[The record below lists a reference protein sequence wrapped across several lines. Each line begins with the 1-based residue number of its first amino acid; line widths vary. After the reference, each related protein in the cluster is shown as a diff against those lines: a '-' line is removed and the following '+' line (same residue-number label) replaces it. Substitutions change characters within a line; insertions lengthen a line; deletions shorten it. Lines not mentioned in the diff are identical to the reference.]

1 MSNDLNRET
10 FDLIVLGGGPAG
22 STVSTFCAMAG
33 HRVLLLEKEHFPRHQ
48 IGESLLPA
56 TVHGICPLL
65 GVKEEVERA
74 GFPRKNGGTF
84 RWGTSP
90 TPWTFRFTKKDNDPY
105 GYAYQVERAKFD
117 EILLRNAQRK
127 GVDVREGHEVIG
139 TIYEG
144 DRVVGVR
151 FRDLEGREHEARARF
166 VADTSGHKSHVAPS
180 VGERVFSKFFQNVA
194 LYGYFENGKR
204 LPPPN
209 SGNILCAA
217 FKSGWF
223 WYIPLSD
230 TLTSVGAVV
239 AKDATGRIRDDGPEQ
254 ALKGYIDECPLIREY
269 LSNARRVTEGIYG
282 EHRVRKDYSYCN
294 TRFWAPGVVL
304 VGDAA
309 CFIDPVFSSG
319 VHLAT
324 YSALLA
330 ARSINTCLRG
340 DDDLIDEQECFEEYE
355 LRYRREFGKFYQF
368 LIAFYDMYQDES
380 SYFWS
385 ARKILNTEERD
396 NNAFIRLVAGIS
408 EADEPLFEGSAE
420 RFFADRQGFGPHFAE
435 MIGRDVPDAN
445 ASGLLR
451 PAAAPKPD
459 PARFDADK
467 FMQGFTSEI
476 AQLQILALM
485 RERRPAEQPLM
496 PNGLIASAD
505 GLHWAVAPAS

>member
-1 MSNDLNRET
+1 MTHPASESY
-10 FDLIVLGGGPAG
+10 DLIVLGGGPAG
-22 STVSTFCAMAG
+22 ATLSTFTAMQG
-33 HRVLLLEKEHFPRHQ
+33 HRVLLLERDEFPRHQ

-56 TVHGICPLL
+56 TIHGICSLL
-65 GVKEEVERA
+65 GVKEEVERQ

-90 TPWTFRFTKKDNDPY
+90 EPWTFRFTKRPNDPY
-105 GYAYQVERAKFD
+105 GYAYQVERSKFD
-117 EILLRNAQRK
+117 HILLSNARKK
-127 GVDVREGHEVIG
+127 GVTVREGHAVTGIL
-139 TIYEG
+139 YEG
-144 DRVVGVR
+144 ERVSGVR
-151 FRDLEGREHEARARF
+151 YRDPEGREHTAHARF
-166 VADTSGHKSHVAPS
+166 VADTSGNTSQVAPT
-180 VGERVFSKFFQNVA
+180 VGKREFSKFFQNVA
-194 LYGYFENGKR
+194 LYAYYENGKR

-217 FKSGWF
+217 FQHGWF

-230 TLTSVGAVV
+230 KLTSVGAVV
-239 AKDATGRIRDDGPEQ
+239 AKESTGRIREGTDE
-254 ALKGYIDECPLIREY
+254 AMRSFIDECAIIKEY
-269 LSNARRVTEGIYG
+269 LSGATRVTTGIYG
-282 EHRVRKDYSYCN
+282 EYRIRKDYSYCN

-340 DDDLIDEQECFEEYE
+340 DSKISEEQCFQEFEQ
-355 LRYRREFGKFYQF
+355 RYRREFGKFYQF
-368 LIAFYDMYQDES
+368 LMAFYDMSHDES

-396 NNAFIRLVAGIS
+396 NDAFIRLVAGIS

-420 RFFADRQGFGPHFAE
+420 RFFSDRQDFGAYFADMLARESPE
-435 MIGRDVPDAN
+435 MKAAIN
-445 ASGLLR
+445 A
-451 PAAAPKPD
+451 PAASARPD
-459 PARFDADK
+459 PVKFDADN

-476 AQLQILALM
+476 AQLQILA
-485 RERRPAEQPLM
+485 RFGNQRPAEQPLAQG
-496 PNGLIASAD
+496 GLVASAD
-505 GLHWAVAPAS
+505 GFHWALVR